1 MKINSMEFLRQSG
14 TMVKVCGGS
23 TNMPMQKVA
32 RHTNI
37 QMEES
42 TITITIISARIIITT
57 VTELKHTMV
66 EQYIEESSKMA
77 RKTVM
82 DS

>member
-1 MKINSMEFLRQSG
+1 
-14 TMVKVCGGS
+14 MVKVCGGS

-42 TITITIISARIIITT
+42 TITIISARIIITT

-66 EQYIEESSKMA
+66 EQNIEESSKMA